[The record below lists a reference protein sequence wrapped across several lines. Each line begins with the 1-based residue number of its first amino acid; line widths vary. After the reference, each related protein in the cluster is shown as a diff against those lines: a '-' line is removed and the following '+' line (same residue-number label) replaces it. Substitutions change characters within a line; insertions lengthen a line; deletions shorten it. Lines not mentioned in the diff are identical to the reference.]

1 MEFWKM
7 NGAGNDFIVVDDR
20 QDAIPDEK
28 WPEIIRTVCE
38 RHMSIGAD
46 GFMVVKKPTY
56 GGDYK
61 MLFFNSD
68 GSMGEMCGNGARCI
82 CRYGYENGLA
92 GEVQKVETTAGLV
105 TGWRVDRRLYR
116 VRLNDPCNM
125 RLDGKAEVDGAT
137 YDCAYVELGDP
148 GIPHAVLE
156 LPDWDALPEE
166 ELSGVAMAFINARL
180 DDKPDTS
187 AEAAVDAA
195 AALRDVTGL
204 IEKTMKLSID
214 RSSFNYARFATH
226 FQYLVERINSGGQM
240 ASENVSLA
248 PSLREEFPAV
258 ADCVEAIAGY
268 FQTRWSSPVNEEEK
282 MYLILHVN
290 RICQKQGL

>member
-125 RLDGKAEVDGAT
+125 RLDGKAEVDGVT

-148 GIPHAVLE
+148 GIPHAAVPIENLKEYNTQALFQLGRKLRYYKDFPKGANVNFYEIIGPDHVYERTYERGVEDFTYACGTGTGSVVTVLT
-156 LPDWDALPEE
+156 LLGKV
-166 ELSGVAMAFINARL
+166 SGKSVR
-180 DDKPDTS
+180 
-187 AEAAVDAA
+187 VDM
-195 AALRDVTGL
+195 TGGTL
-204 IEKTMKLSID
+204 TID
-214 RSSFNYARFATH
+214 
-226 FQYLVERINSGGQM
+226 VERDSAGHVTDLFLTGPTNIVCKGEITDE
-240 ASENVSLA
+240 ALD
-248 PSLREEFPAV
+248 PSLL
-258 ADCVEAIAGY
+258 
-268 FQTRWSSPVNEEEK
+268 S
-282 MYLILHVN
+282 M
-290 RICQKQGL
+290 

>member
-20 QDAIPDEK
+20 QDAIADEK
-28 WPEIIRTVCE
+28 WPEIIRAVCE

-105 TGWRVDRRLYR
+105 TGWRVDQRLYR

-125 RLDGKAEVDGAT
+125 RLDGKAEVDGVT
-137 YDCAYVELGDP
+137 YDCAYVELGNP
-148 GIPHAVLE
+148 GIPHAAVPVKNLKDFDTQTLFQLGRKLRHYKDFPKGANVNFYE
-156 LPDWDALPEE
+156 IIGADHVYERTYE
-166 ELSGVAMAFINARL
+166 RGV
-180 DDKPDTS
+180 
-187 AEAAVDAA
+187 
-195 AALRDVTGL
+195 
-204 IEKTMKLSID
+204 
-214 RSSFNYARFATH
+214 
-226 FQYLVERINSGGQM
+226 
-240 ASENVSLA
+240 
-248 PSLREEFPAV
+248 
-258 ADCVEAIAGY
+258 
-268 FQTRWSSPVNEEEK
+268 
-282 MYLILHVN
+282 
-290 RICQKQGL
+290 